1 MKQMKKERGITLI
14 ALIITIIV
22 MLILV
27 AVTVAFAMNSGL
39 FNRAKEGSAKT
50 EKQVIYEMIMGN
62 LELYTT
68 GDNIGA
74 VDVYTT
80 ATNSKT
86 ALENDG
92 KQTTISPTPTQG
104 MSEAT
109 LTVEGGTGIYK
120 YKITESGITIIEE
133 PGENTPTPLSA
144 DWYIL
149 TPEEKEE
156 IRNKNKAIT
165 VTEDG
170 SGLPIGTEIF
180 IIGEIGSFDI
190 KYIEMSGPEEFINI
204 ILGNNYLFYGADEEN
219 AAIISG
225 YGVTPN
231 VWLNSEYAQYTGPC
245 LTQLYEIMYNKN
257 EICYCESY
265 LTRMI
270 NSFGTPSWYDIHSQE
285 EYNEIAGKGGLI
297 EDNGIDVTSEIEHHT
312 A

>member
-1 MKQMKKERGITLI
+1 
-14 ALIITIIV
+14 
-22 MLILV
+22 
-27 AVTVAFAMNSGL
+27 MN
-39 FNRAKEGSAKT
+39 
-50 EKQVIYEMIMGN
+50 
-62 LELYTT
+62 
-68 GDNIGA
+68 
-74 VDVYTT
+74 
-80 ATNSKT
+80 
-86 ALENDG
+86 
-92 KQTTISPTPTQG
+92 
-104 MSEAT
+104 EAT

-120 YKITESGITIIEE
+120 YKITGSGVTIIEE
-133 PGENTPTPLSA
+133 SEEDTPTQLPA

-149 TPEEKEE
+149 KPEEKEE

-190 KYIEMSGPEEFINI
+190 KYIEMSGPAEFINI
-204 ILGNNYLFYGADEEN
+204 ILGTNYLFYGADEEN

-231 VWLNSEYAQYTGPC
+231 VWLNSEYTQYTGPC
-245 LTQLYEIMYNKN
+245 LIQLYEIMYNKN

-297 EDNGIDVTSEIEHHT
+297 EDNGIVIASDNLNVETRTNDYIVLFPNIYIVVNLNGIGKYAYYINEAWGEQRYQKWFQFDEYDEISSSAPSVPAPTITGNEFNTIYSQDYLDRLLEHI
-312 A
+312 